1 MIHSKPVTKRRAAK
15 PRPAP
20 IARAGVSPAEFCER
34 YGISRKTFERW
45 RRLGL
50 GPAEVQ
56 PIPGGRIFISEQAE
70 KEWLARHTA
79 MAAVADA
86 TG

>member
-1 MIHSKPVTKRRAAK
+1 MTKSKPVTPKRRAVK
-15 PRPAP
+15 TRPVP
-20 IARAGVSPAEFCER
+20 VRAGFSPAEFCER

-56 PIPGGRIFISEQAE
+56 LIPGGRIFISEQAE
-70 KEWLARHTA
+70 KDWLAKRTA
-79 MAAVADA
+79 MAAVASA